1 MSALVHRMLAIGFTS
16 LTLVAPSLAEELPLK
31 DVSHIH
37 GVGFDPS
44 TPGSLLLATHY
55 GIYRAR
61 PDGIAETVSDNAS
74 DYMGFSPD
82 PADPH
87 RLLASGHPGQGGN
100 MGVILSSD
108 GGVTWQKIAE
118 GVGGPV
124 DFHAM
129 SISRADSKV
138 IYGLYGGIQVSGDG
152 GATWEMVGSGPPKV
166 IDLAASPA
174 DPKTV
179 YAGTVEG
186 LMRSGDAGA
195 TWELVGPSGGAA
207 TLVEATGD
215 GSLYV
220 FFAGTGLFRLPK
232 EGNWGALASDFGEG
246 YLLHLAA
253 DPTDAAH
260 LVAITD
266 QSTVIESRDGGKTWA
281 GFAT

>member
-1 MSALVHRMLAIGFTS
+1 MIAVGLTS
-16 LTLVAPSLAEELPLK
+16 LTLLAPSAAEELPLK

-37 GVGFDPS
+37 GVGFDRS
-44 TPGSLLLATHY
+44 APGSILLATHY

-61 PDGIAETVSDNAS
+61 PDGVAETVSEDAS

-82 PADPH
+82 PTDPG

-129 SISRADSKV
+129 TISRADPRV
-138 IYGLYGGIQVSGDG
+138 IYGLYGGIQISRDG
-152 GATWEMVGSGPPKV
+152 GATWAAAGPGPQKV

-174 DPKTV
+174 GPETL

-195 TWELVGPSGGAA
+195 TWELVGPSGRAA
-207 TLVEATGD
+207 TLVEATAD

-232 EGNWGALASDFGEG
+232 EGNWVALASNFGEG
-246 YLLHLAA
+246 YILHLAVDPA
-253 DPTDAAH
+253 DTVH
-260 LVAITD
+260 LVAVTD
-266 QSTVIESRDGGKTWA
+266 ESMVIESRDGGKTWT
-281 GFAT
+281 GFAQ